1 MSARIGS
8 AWKKFRGFSSVSVGK
23 QDLSLKQQAK
33 IYQCC
38 VRPFLLRELTVAL
51 RMMRSCVGVALYD
64 EDDVWGETG
73 L

>member
-1 MSARIGS
+1 MQELVV
-8 AWKKFRGFSSVSVGK
+8 RGRSSGGVSVGK
-23 QDLSLKQQAK
+23 QDLSLKQRAK

-38 VRPFLLRELTVAL
+38 VRPFLLWELTVAL
-51 RMMRSCVGVALYD
+51 RMVRSCVGVALYD

>member
-23 QDLSLKQQAK
+23 QDLSLKQRAK

-38 VRPFLLRELTVAL
+38 VRPALLSELTVGDDAKL
-51 RMMRSCVGVALYD
+51 RGCSFV
-64 EDDVWGETG
+64 
-73 L
+73 